1 MTETSRAEPR
11 LDATDARIAPVPYRA
26 AADTLAPARRRVSA
40 LWISLGGLGVFV
52 GVSLLFFVLARS
64 VQIQTTP
71 VAAALD
77 VDGGIGFAL
86 GSSYLL
92 LPGDYL
98 VRAQAEGYQPL
109 EASFEVGD
117 SAQQSFSFE
126 LQRLPGKLN
135 LISDPVAEVFIDG
148 NPRGTSPLQALELSP
163 GTHQLLLR
171 APRYQAY
178 EAQLQIEGGGI
189 EQTLKVELQPGWA
202 PVSLDSRPVGAD
214 ILVDG
219 QNMGRTP
226 QTLEL
231 GAGMHELKL
240 QLAGYA
246 TWRDAIQVIANESL
260 QLPTVTLTPAQ
271 GVIRLSSEP
280 AGATVTVAGALRGQT
295 PMDLGLTPGTT
306 HIVKLSAPGHR
317 PTQREVQVQ
326 AEQSQELRVSL
337 EPILGPVTFDIQ
349 PADAQL
355 KVDGR
360 VIDASST
367 RLELTATAHRVEV
380 SKAGFAPYTGSVTPR
395 PGFEQSVVV
404 RLKSEA
410 EARAERLPARV
421 AGSKGPDL
429 VLIQPGSFRMGTPR
443 GEQGRQ
449 TNEAQRP
456 VKLTRAFYLATTE
469 TTNAQFRRYQPSH
482 SSGIIRRETL
492 DNENQPVAR
501 VSWTDAVRYCNWL
514 SQQEGLPPAY
524 VEEGGNLVLA
534 QPVTTGYRLPSEAE
548 WEWAARFA
556 GGRALRF
563 PWGSGL
569 PPPPKS
575 GNFADP
581 LAEGLAAQVIA
592 GYEDSY
598 AAASPVRSFA
608 PDALGL
614 FDMGGNVAEWV
625 HDAYDAAMPI
635 NPPEALDPFGP
646 AGSADRVIRG
656 SSWLH
661 GRLIELRLAYREGG
675 REARPD
681 LGFRVARYAE

>member
-1 MTETSRAEPR
+1 MSENVRAEPR
-11 LDATDARIAPVPYRA
+11 LDSEARIAPVPYRP
-26 AADTLAPARRRVSA
+26 TGNVGTQTRTKHSA
-40 LWISLGGLGVFV
+40 LWISLGLLGLFA
-52 GVSLLFFVLARS
+52 GVSLLFFLLARS
-64 VQIQTTP
+64 VLIQTTP
-71 VAAALD
+71 QTAEID

-86 GSSYLL
+86 GSGYLL
-92 LPGDYL
+92 LPGEYSL
-98 VRAQAEGYQPL
+98 RAQAEGYEPL
-109 EASFEVGD
+109 QASFVVGD
-117 SAQQSFSFE
+117 GAQQSFGFA

-135 LISDPVAEVFIDG
+135 LISDPVAEVFVDG

-163 GTHQLLLR
+163 GAHQLMLR
-171 APRYQAY
+171 APRYQVH
-178 EAQLQIEGGGI
+178 EAQVQIEGGGV
-189 EQTLKVELQPGWA
+189 EQTLRIALTPGWA
-202 PVSLDSRPVGAD
+202 PVSLSSIPSGAE

-219 QNMGRTP
+219 QAAGRTP

-231 GAGMHELKL
+231 GAGTHELKL

-246 TWRDAIQVIANESL
+246 SWRDTIQVIANESL
-260 QLPTVTLTPAQ
+260 QLPAVKLVPAQ
-271 GVIRLSSEP
+271 GVIKLSSEP
-280 AGATVTVAGALRGQT
+280 AGAAVTVAGALRGQT
-295 PMDLGLTPGTT
+295 PLDLGLTPGTT
-306 HIVKLSAPGHR
+306 HVLKLSAPGHR
-317 PTQREVQVQ
+317 PAERSVQVT
-326 AEQSQELRVSL
+326 AEDTQGVRVNL

-355 KVDGR
+355 KIDGR
-360 VIDASST
+360 VLDAST
-367 RLELTATAHRVEV
+367 KRLDLTATAHRIEV
-380 SKAGFAPYTGSVTPR
+380 SKAGFASFSGSVTPR

-410 EARAERLPARV
+410 EARADRLPARV
-421 AGSKGPDL
+421 AGKLGPDL

-449 TNEAQRP
+449 ANEAQRP
-456 VKLTRAFYLATTE
+456 IKLTRPFYLAATE
-469 TTNAQFRRYQPSH
+469 TTNAQFRKFASAH
-482 SSGIIRRETL
+482 SSGIILRETL
-492 DNENQPVAR
+492 DNETQPVAR
-501 VSWTDAVRYCNWL
+501 VSWNDAARYCNWL
-514 SQQEGLPPAY
+514 SQQEGLPAAY

-569 PPPPKS
+569 PPPAKS
-575 GNFADP
+575 GNYADP
-581 LAEGLAAQVIA
+581 LAEGFAAQVIA

-608 PDALGL
+608 PNALGI
-614 FDMGGNVAEWV
+614 FDLGGNAAEWV
-625 HDAYDAAMPI
+625 HDWYDAALPI
-635 NPPEALDPFGP
+635 NPSEAVDPFGP
-646 AGSADRVIRG
+646 SGGSDHVIRG

-661 GRLIELRLAYREGG
+661 GRLIELRLAYRDAG

>member
-1 MTETSRAEPR
+1 MTEHPRAEPR
-11 LDATDARIAPVPYRA
+11 LDADTRITAVPYRPTP
-26 AADTLAPARRRVSA
+26 DGGAPPRGRVSA
-40 LWISLGGLGVFV
+40 LWISLGALGVFL
-52 GVSLLFFVLARS
+52 GISLLFFLLARS
-64 VQIQTTP
+64 VQVQTTP
-71 VAAALD
+71 VDAALD

-86 GSSYLL
+86 GSGYLL
-92 LPGDYL
+92 LPGSYDL
-98 VRAQAEGYQPL
+98 SAQAEGYETL
-109 EASFEVGD
+109 EASFDVGD

-126 LQRLPGKLN
+126 LQRLPGKLT

-171 APRYQAY
+171 APRYQAH
-178 EAQLQIEGGGI
+178 EAQLQIEGGGV
-189 EQTLKVELQPGWA
+189 EQTLRVELKPGWA
-202 PVSLDSRPVGAD
+202 PVSLDSRPAGAE

-219 QNMGRTP
+219 QSMGRTP

-231 GAGMHELKL
+231 GAGVHELKL

-246 TWRDAIQVIANESL
+246 TWRDSIQVIANESL

-271 GVIRLSSEP
+271 GVIKLSSEP
-280 AGATVTVAGALRGQT
+280 SGATVTVAGALRGQT
-295 PMDLGLTPGTT
+295 PMDLGLTPGAT
-306 HIVKLSAPGHR
+306 HVLKLSAPGHR
-317 PTQREVQVQ
+317 PATREVQVQ

-360 VIDASST
+360 VLDAST
-367 RLELTATAHRVEV
+367 KRLELTATAHRVEV
-380 SKAGFAPYTGSVTPR
+380 SKVGFAPYSGSVTPR

-410 EARAERLPARV
+410 EARAERLPARI

-456 VKLTRAFYLATTE
+456 IKLTRAFYLAATE
-469 TTNAQFRRYQPSH
+469 TTNAQFRRYQASH

-492 DNENQPVAR
+492 DNETQPVAR
-501 VSWTDAVRYCNWL
+501 VSWLDAARYCNWL

-524 VEEGGNLVLA
+524 VEEGGSLVLA

-581 LAEGLAAQVIA
+581 LAEGFAAQVIA

-608 PDALGL
+608 PNALGL
-614 FDMGGNVAEWV
+614 FDLGGNVAEWV
-625 HDAYDAAMPI
+625 HDVYDAAMPI
-635 NPPEALDPFGP
+635 NPPEAVDPFGP
-646 AGSADRVIRG
+646 AGGADRVIRG

-661 GRLIELRLAYREGG
+661 GRIIELRLAYREGG